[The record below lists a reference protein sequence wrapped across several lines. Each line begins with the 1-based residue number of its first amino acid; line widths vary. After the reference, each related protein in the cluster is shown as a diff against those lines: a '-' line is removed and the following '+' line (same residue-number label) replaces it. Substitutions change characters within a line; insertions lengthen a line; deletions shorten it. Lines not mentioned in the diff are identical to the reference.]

1 MYYQK
6 KVETEAGVYIETDL
20 CSRSS
25 ERRFLPV
32 RGRYLHNSYLMFLG
46 LRGLSLVAYFLVS
59 LVKSSLSLC
68 IFLCKGRLGK
78 RSKILSLTHK
88 RSERELVQ
96 VFNENK
102 GKNLSLLFDQCL
114 VLLIPVV
121 SYTPCY
127 FLL

>member
-1 MYYQK
+1 M
-6 KVETEAGVYIETDL
+6 
-20 CSRSS
+20 
-25 ERRFLPV
+25 
-32 RGRYLHNSYLMFLG
+32 
-46 LRGLSLVAYFLVS
+46 YFLVS